1 MVQAGGEGWQSERR
15 FLAIGAIALACVKA
29 AMKNVKK
36 TDVADGVVAAN
47 PGLRGAVPQSIS
59 VDVASAIGTGE
70 CAA

>member
-1 MVQAGGEGWQSERR
+1 
-15 FLAIGAIALACVKA
+15 
-29 AMKNVKK
+29 MKNVKK